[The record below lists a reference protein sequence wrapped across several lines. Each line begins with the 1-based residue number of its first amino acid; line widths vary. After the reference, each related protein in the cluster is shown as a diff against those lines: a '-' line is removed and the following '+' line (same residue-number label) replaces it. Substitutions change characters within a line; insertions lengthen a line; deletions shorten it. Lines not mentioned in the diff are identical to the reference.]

1 MSATPTMARRFIRKP
16 RVRVKNEGKPF
27 ALQPKPPD
35 AAQVAEPRN
44 LLLMALPVIVIV
56 MIVAIVIVFWNM
68 RGNNL
73 TMIFPGVAMF
83 GMVGYMMM
91 SGRFGRQQK
100 KTWGQKEAGRRTYC
114 EELDELAD
122 SNQENSRKRF
132 EADRKN
138 NAPPRFLPQLVG
150 GDRFWERRT
159 TDPDFA
165 DVRLGTG
172 VLSADQGI
180 FNWHE
185 VQMPKHPEV
194 VQGNALRR
202 FMIVQTKI
210 DNMGKLVNLRQQPG
224 LAFVGDIDVVR
235 SMVRAMCLSLAT
247 YHGPDTLKIV
257 VVSHQPSQWEW
268 IKVLPHARHDTLVD
282 ACGRRRLY
290 FESPMDLED
299 VLGSEFAER
308 EYWSKPP
315 APVESG
321 ESGFSAEESPLDEGS
336 PLASGD
342 AYRKLADLTHWVV
355 IDDNTGNADQ
365 WTHGV
370 TGETGWEGVTFLRI
384 AESIG
389 TGVGFNSEQI
399 YEVR

>member
-1 MSATPTMARRFIRKP
+1 MSATPTMARRFVRKA
-16 RVRVKNEGKPF
+16 RVRIKDEGKPF

-35 AAQVAEPRN
+35 PAQVAEPRN
-44 LLLMALPVIVIV
+44 LVLMALPVLVIV
-56 MIVAIVIVFWNM
+56 MIIAIAIVFWNI
-68 RGNNL
+68 RGNSL
-73 TMIFPGVAMF
+73 TFIFPGVAMF
-83 GMVGYMMM
+83 GMVGYMLM
-91 SGRFGRQQK
+91 SGRMGRQQK
-100 KTWGQKEAGRRTYC
+100 KTWGQKESGRRIYR

-132 EADRKN
+132 ETDRQN
-138 NAPPRFLPQLVG
+138 NAAPRFLPQLVG
-150 GDRFWERRT
+150 GERFWERRT
-159 TDPDFA
+159 TDSDFS

-172 VLSADQGI
+172 VLAADQGI

-210 DNMGKLVNLRQQPG
+210 ENMGKVVNLRSQPG
-224 LAFVGDIDVVR
+224 FGFVGDVEILR
-235 SMVRAMCLSLAT
+235 SMVRAMCLALAT
-247 YHGPDTLKIV
+247 YHAPDELKIV
-257 VVSHQPSQWEW
+257 VVSHQPKQWEW

-290 FESPMDLED
+290 FESPADLED
-299 VLGSEFAER
+299 VLGTEFAER
-308 EYWSKPP
+308 ELWNPP
-315 APVESG
+315 RAAVPQG

-336 PLASGD
+336 PLSAGD

-370 TGETGWEGVTFLRI
+370 TGETGFEGVTFLRI

-389 TGVGFNSEQI
+389 TGVGFKPEQI